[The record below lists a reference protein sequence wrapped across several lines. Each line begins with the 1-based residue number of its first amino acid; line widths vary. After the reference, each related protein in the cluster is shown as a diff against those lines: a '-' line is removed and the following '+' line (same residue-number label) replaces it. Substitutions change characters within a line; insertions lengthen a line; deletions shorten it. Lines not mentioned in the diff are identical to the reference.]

1 MCQKQG
7 EDWRKRSLFLF
18 WLKLF
23 SWLATGFGIGCGFGI
38 GWGFGGKW
46 TFCFLSCYCIA
57 KCTSEIRWNCIWM
70 VNWAFHY
77 TSSVLVELRDCTA
90 AMFAGAPL
98 QTLGLGAGKL
108 SPCQNPPLHSQH
120 TTPFNVSLSFDLS
133 SELLILLLWYARR

>member
-7 EDWRKRSLFLF
+7 EDWRKRSLFLL

-46 TFCFLSCYCIA
+46 TFCFLSHHCIA
-57 KCTSEIRWNCIWM
+57 KCTSEIRQNCIWM
-70 VNWAFHY
+70 VNWTFHY
-77 TSSVLVELRDCTA
+77 TSSVLIELRDCTA

-108 SPCQNPPLHSQH
+108 SPCQNPPLHSQP

-133 SELLILLLWYARR
+133 SELLILLLRYARR